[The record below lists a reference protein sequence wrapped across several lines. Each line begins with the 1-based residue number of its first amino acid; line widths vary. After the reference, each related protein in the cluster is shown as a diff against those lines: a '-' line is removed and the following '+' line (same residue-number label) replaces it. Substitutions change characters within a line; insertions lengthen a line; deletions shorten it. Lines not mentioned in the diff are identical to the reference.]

1 MAAVN
6 TKRVLIGALAGGVVW
21 NAWSMALNMLVIA
34 PRYDVAQRSGLLLV
48 EPHGY
53 SSTLFIVGWVMM
65 VFVLSFIVTW
75 LYASGR
81 ATRGAGP
88 GPALEVG
95 ALVGIVAAVPVNFSV
110 ASWGTFGRG
119 IPFFWA
125 LDLFVGCLLGAP
137 VGGWLYKD

>member
-21 NAWSMALNMLVIA
+21 NAWSLALNYFVLA
-34 PRYDVAQRSGLLLV
+34 PRYDAAQGSGFLLL
-48 EPHGY
+48 EPLDY
-53 SSTLFIVGWVMM
+53 SPTVFIVGMVVM

-75 LYASGR
+75 FYASVR

-95 ALVGIVAAVPVNFSV
+95 ALIGIMAAIPVNYTI

-125 LDLFVGCLLGAP
+125 LDMFVGCLLAALI
-137 VGGWLYKD
+137 GGWLYKS